1 MVDIKIS
8 QMTAAATLSLLD
20 IIETTIN
27 PTISPETRSATLQV
41 VRNLLQANLNSV
53 TITGGSITGIT
64 PLAFA
69 EGGTGETTAVS
80 ARTALGLVI
89 GTNVQAQNARLQD
102 IADNLSATSGGVE
115 KTGANTFGTFTL
127 TTAGKNLIDDADASA
142 QRTTLGLGT
151 IATQNANSVTITGGS
166 VTNITDLA
174 IADGGTGSSTAASAR
189 TELGLAIGTN
199 VQAWDATLDSL
210 AAYNTNGIMVQTSAN
225 EFAGR
230 TLSAPAAGL
239 TITNPAGTAGNPTFA
254 LANDLAAVEGL
265 SNTGFAVRTGTDTWT
280 TRSLAGTTNRIT
292 ITNATADSGTPTF
305 DVGAQVIITTG
316 AQTLSNKTLVSG
328 ASDGTFEVYTT
339 GAAIAFRASAG
350 GTERSRIE
358 WVGDGA
364 LNIYTGG
371 VLTSANFHINA
382 AGNAFIGGDS
392 SGTDSLRVNRVTSA
406 VNRLRIAGAATGS
419 TPKLDAFGSDSNLGL
434 ELASQGTGKV
444 IVSGQLKVNA
454 LNNILAASAGDVYAA
469 TITSPLAFSG
479 NALSINA
486 NGISDSLIRQGAAT
500 SVIGRSS
507 GSSGNVADVT
517 ANADNDVLRRS
528 GGILAFGGLDTAS
541 ITAGTLPTTRG
552 GTGVSAATL
561 ASGQLFIGNGAGFSV
576 ATLTAGSNISIT
588 NGPGSITIAGT
599 GGAGS
604 TPNVLVSG
612 ATVATQPNINF
623 VPGTNVTLSGVD
635 VSALNQVN
643 ITINATG
650 GSGSTPNVLVSGA
663 TVATQP
669 NINFVPG
676 SGITIVG
683 VDASASNQVNLT
695 FTSTGGSGI
704 ARGAALAQSYRFD
717 LN

>member
-8 QMTAAATLSLLD
+8 EMSAASTLSLLD

-27 PTISPETRSATLQV
+27 PSITPETRKATFQV
-41 VRNLLQANLNSV
+41 IRNLLQANLNSV

-89 GTNVQAQNARLQD
+89 GTDVQAQNARLQD
-102 IADNLSATSGGVE
+102 IATNLSATSGGVE
-115 KTGANTFGTFTL
+115 KTGANTFGTYTL
-127 TTAGKNLIDDADASA
+127 TAAGKALIDDADATA

-151 IATQNANSVTITGGS
+151 IATQNANGVNISGGSITG
-166 VTNITDLA
+166 ITDLA

-210 AAYNTNGIMVQTSAN
+210 AAYNTNGILVQTAADT
-225 EFAGR
+225 FTGR

-239 TITNPAGTAGNPTFA
+239 TITNPAGTAGNPAFA
-254 LANDLAAVEGL
+254 LANDLAAIEGL

-280 TRSLAGTTNRIT
+280 TRALVGSTNRIT
-292 ITNATADSGTPTF
+292 ITNATADAGVPTF
-305 DVGAQVIITTG
+305 DIGNQVIITTG

-328 ASDGTFEVYTT
+328 ASEGTFEVYTT
-339 GAAIAFRASAG
+339 GAAIAFKSSAG
-350 GTERSRIE
+350 GSERSRIE

-371 VLTSANFHINA
+371 VMTSANFHINA

-419 TPKLDAFGSDSNLGL
+419 SPKIDAFGSDSNLSM
-434 ELASQGTGKV
+434 EIASQGTGKV
-444 IVSGQLKVNA
+444 FVSGQLRVNS

-479 NALSINA
+479 NALSINT
-486 NGISDSLIRQGAAT
+486 NGIGDTLIRQGAAT

-528 GGILAFGGLDTAS
+528 GGILAFGGISTSS
-541 ITAGTLPTTRG
+541 ISTGVLGRANG
-552 GTGVSAATL
+552 GTGVSAGTVT
-561 ASGQLFIGNGAGFSV
+561 SGQLFIGNGSGFSV
-576 ATLTAGSNISIT
+576 ATLTAGTGISIDNGAGAVTIT
-588 NGPGSITIAGT
+588 NT

-604 TPNVLVSG
+604 TPNILVSG

-623 VPGTNVTLSGVD
+623 VPGTNVTLTGVD
-635 VSALNQVN
+635 VSALNRVN

-650 GSGSTPNVLVSGA
+650 GGGSTPNVLVSGA

-683 VDASASNQVNLT
+683 VDASASNRVNLT